1 MDGAAKPL
9 MVVRLCRKGIES
21 YEEGPLLAGFMMNR
35 LYFLSAGVA
44 LKPIAWLILST
55 SLSAPAWGQSGAV
68 HIGFEEEQAAARAA
82 QVRAEKLAHQ
92 EAAKEARLQV
102 LAVELAKRQEAIV
115 DLQSRQGIYDQSLI
129 EAYDYVAR
137 LYNELEDYESAAG
150 ALGEALQISR
160 INSGLYSEQQLPLV
174 QALIDARSRIEQWQE
189 VDDLA
194 HLTHH
199 ISQRLYAL
207 SDRQYLSA
215 AQDYGEWKLRVIR
228 ENLLQQNSR
237 GLMNTTEDLSSF
249 YEFVISGLEREADV
263 DARGMMALLQG
274 KSQADIVMARSIAS
288 TPYNYFQGTESQYI
302 TQSRCQNRRNAAGQV
317 VRQCANVQV
326 ENPRYRQSQQ
336 EAKRMALYRHT
347 SAINRSLERMRTL
360 YRSNTRL
367 SVSEKQELDSVV
379 RQLQTEADTLRRV
392 RPRGVLF

>member
-1 MDGAAKPL
+1 
-9 MVVRLCRKGIES
+9 
-21 YEEGPLLAGFMMNR
+21 MMNR
-35 LYFLSAGVA
+35 LYFPNAEVA
-44 LKPIAWLILST
+44 LKLIAWLVFAFSLST
-55 SLSAPAWGQSGAV
+55 HAWGQSGAAQ
-68 HIGFEEEQAAARAA
+68 IGFEEEQAAARAA
-82 QVRAEKLAHQ
+82 QVRAEELARQ
-92 EAAKEARLQV
+92 EAAKEARFRE

-129 EAYDYVAR
+129 EAYDDVAR
-137 LYNELEDYESAAG
+137 LYLELEDYESAAG

-174 QALIDARSRIEQWQE
+174 KALIDARSRIEQWQE

-237 GLMNTTEDLSSF
+237 GLMNTSEDLSSF
-249 YEFVISGLEREADV
+249 YNFVISGLEREAEV
-263 DARGMMALLQG
+263 DARGMMALLHG
-274 KSQADIVMARSIAS
+274 KSQADIVMARNIAN

-302 TQSRCQNRRNAAGQV
+302 TQSRCQNRRNAAGQM
-317 VRQCANVQV
+317 VRQCVNVQV

-347 SAINRSLERMRTL
+347 SAINRSLERMRAL
-360 YRSNTRL
+360 YSSNNRL
-367 SVSEKQELDSVV
+367 SASEKKELDAVV

-392 RPRGVLF
+392 RPSGFPF

>member
-1 MDGAAKPL
+1 MSAC
-9 MVVRLCRKGIES
+9 V
-21 YEEGPLLAGFMMNR
+21 MNR
-35 LYFLSAGVA
+35 LVFPCAAVA
-44 LKPIAWLILST
+44 LKFTAWLIFSV
-55 SLSAPAWGQSGAV
+55 SLSASVWGQSGGAHV
-68 HIGFEEEQAAARAA
+68 GFEEDQAAAKAA
-82 QVRAEKLAHQ
+82 QIRAEKLARQ
-92 EAAKEARLQV
+92 QAAKEARLQ
-102 LAVELAKRQEAIV
+102 ELAGELARRQEAIV
-115 DLQSRQGIYDQSLI
+115 ELQSQQGIYDQSLI
-129 EAYDYVAR
+129 EAYDDVAR
-137 LYNELEDYESAAG
+137 LYLELEDYESAAG
-150 ALGEALQISR
+150 ALGEALQIVR
-160 INSGLYSEQQLPLV
+160 INSGLYSEQQLPLI
-174 QALIDARSRIEQWQE
+174 QALIDARSRTQQWQE

-215 AQDYGEWKLRVIR
+215 AQDYGKWKLRVIR

-249 YEFVISGLEREADV
+249 YEFVISGLEREAGA

-274 KSQADIVMARSIAS
+274 KSQADIVMARNIAS

-317 VRQCANVQV
+317 VRQCVNVQV

-347 SAINRSLERMRTL
+347 SAIDRSLERMRRL
-360 YRSNTRL
+360 YSSDRRL
-367 SVSEKQELDSVV
+367 SVSEKQEFDAVV
-379 RQLQTEADTLRRV
+379 RQLQSEADALRRV
-392 RPRGVLF
+392 RPSGFLF

>member
-1 MDGAAKPL
+1 
-9 MVVRLCRKGIES
+9 
-21 YEEGPLLAGFMMNR
+21 MNR
-35 LYFLSAGVA
+35 LYFPNAGVA
-44 LKPIAWLILST
+44 LRAIAWLAFAVSLST
-55 SLSAPAWGQSGAV
+55 HAWGQSGAAY
-68 HIGFEEEQAAARAA
+68 IGSEDEQAAARAA
-82 QVRAEKLAHQ
+82 QVEAEELSRQ
-92 EAAKEARLQV
+92 EAAKEARFRE

-115 DLQSRQGIYDQSLI
+115 DLQSRHGIYDQSLI
-129 EAYDYVAR
+129 EAYDDAAR
-137 LYNELEDYESAAG
+137 LYLELEDYESAAG

-174 QALIDARSRIEQWQE
+174 KALINARSRIGQWQE

-207 SDRQYLSA
+207 SDRHYLSA

-237 GLMNTTEDLSSF
+237 GLMNTSEDLSSF
-249 YEFVISGLEREADV
+249 YNFVISGLEREADV

-274 KSQADIVMARSIAS
+274 KSQADIVMARNIAN
-288 TPYNYFQGTESQYI
+288 TPYDYFQGTESQYI
-302 TQSRCQNRRNAAGQV
+302 TQSRCQNRRNAAGEM
-317 VRQCANVQV
+317 VRQCVNVQV

-347 SAINRSLERMRTL
+347 SAINRSLERMRAL
-360 YRSNTRL
+360 YSSDNRL
-367 SVSEKQELDSVV
+367 SASEKKELDAVV

-392 RPRGVLF
+392 RPSGFLF

>member
-1 MDGAAKPL
+1 
-9 MVVRLCRKGIES
+9 
-21 YEEGPLLAGFMMNR
+21 MMKR
-35 LYFLSAGVA
+35 LYFPNAEVA
-44 LKPIAWLILST
+44 LKLIAWLVFALSLST
-55 SLSAPAWGQSGAV
+55 HAWGQSGAAQ
-68 HIGFEEEQAAARAA
+68 IGFEEEQTAARAA
-82 QVRAEKLAHQ
+82 QVRAEELARQ
-92 EAAKEARLQV
+92 EAAKEARFRE

-129 EAYDYVAR
+129 EAYDDAAR
-137 LYNELEDYESAAG
+137 LYLELEDYDSAAG

-160 INSGLYSEQQLPLV
+160 INSGLFSEQQLPLV
-174 QALIDARSRIEQWQE
+174 KALIDARSRIEQWQE

-237 GLMNTTEDLSSF
+237 GLMNTSEDLSSF
-249 YEFVISGLEREADV
+249 YNFVISGLEREADV
-263 DARGMMALLQG
+263 DVRGMMALLHG
-274 KSQADIVMARSIAS
+274 KSQADIVMARNIAN

-302 TQSRCQNRRNAAGQV
+302 TQSRCQNRRNAVGQM
-317 VRQCANVQV
+317 VRQCVNVQV

-347 SAINRSLERMRTL
+347 SAINRSLERMRAL
-360 YRSNTRL
+360 YSSNNRL
-367 SVSEKQELDSVV
+367 SASEKKELDAVV

-392 RPRGVLF
+392 RPSGFLF

>member
-1 MDGAAKPL
+1 M
-9 MVVRLCRKGIES
+9 
-21 YEEGPLLAGFMMNR
+21 LA
-35 LYFLSAGVA
+35 
-44 LKPIAWLILST
+44 IAWLIFAVSLST
-55 SLSAPAWGQSGAV
+55 HAWGQSGAAY
-68 HIGFEEEQAAARAA
+68 IGSEDEQAAARAA
-82 QVRAEKLAHQ
+82 QVRAEELARQ
-92 EAAKEARLQV
+92 EAAKEARFRE
-102 LAVELAKRQEAIV
+102 LAVELTKRQEAIV
-115 DLQSRQGIYDQSLI
+115 DLQSRHGIYDQSLI
-129 EAYDYVAR
+129 EAYDDAAR
-137 LYNELEDYESAAG
+137 LYLELEDYESAAG

-174 QALIDARSRIEQWQE
+174 KALIDARSRIGQWQE

-237 GLMNTTEDLSSF
+237 GLMNTSEDLSSF
-249 YEFVISGLEREADV
+249 YNFIISGLEREADV

-274 KSQADIVMARSIAS
+274 KSQADIVMARNIAN

-302 TQSRCQNRRNAAGQV
+302 TQSRCQNRRNAAGQM
-317 VRQCANVQV
+317 VRQCVNVQV

-347 SAINRSLERMRTL
+347 SAINRSLERMRAL
-360 YRSNTRL
+360 YSSNNRL
-367 SVSEKQELDSVV
+367 FASEKKELDAVV

-392 RPRGVLF
+392 RPRRVPF